1 MKLVI
6 FDVDGT
12 LVDSQAHIVSSMTAA
27 FAAVNLPCPDRNA
40 ILSIV
45 GLSLPYAVADLA
57 PQADTDTCARMV
69 AAYKDAF
76 NAIRLDM
83 GATGFPL
90 YAGIETAVRTLGAR
104 EDVCLAIATG
114 NSRRGLNALMG
125 DWAFSD
131 LFISTQS
138 ADEHPSKPNPSMVAA
153 CLADANVAAA
163 DTIVVGDTTYD
174 MEMARAA
181 KCHGLG
187 VLWGYHGRY
196 ALLSAGA
203 ARVLDDVAGL
213 SAALDEIWK
222 G

>member
-1 MKLVI
+1 
-6 FDVDGT
+6 
-12 LVDSQAHIVSSMTAA
+12 
-27 FAAVNLPCPDRNA
+27 
-40 ILSIV
+40 
-45 GLSLPYAVADLA
+45 
-57 PQADTDTCARMV
+57 
-69 AAYKDAF
+69 
-76 NAIRLDM
+76 
-83 GATGFPL
+83 
-90 YAGIETAVRTLGAR
+90 
-104 EDVCLAIATG
+104 
-114 NSRRGLNALMG
+114 MG

-187 VLWGYHGRY
+187 VLWGYHGRD

>member
-83 GATGFPL
+83 GATGSRSTRGSRQRCEPW
-90 YAGIETAVRTLGAR
+90 GRVRMC
-104 EDVCLAIATG
+104 VWP
-114 NSRRGLNALMG
+114 SRPE
-125 DWAFSD
+125 
-131 LFISTQS
+131 I
-138 ADEHPSKPNPSMVAA
+138 
-153 CLADANVAAA
+153 ADA
-163 DTIVVGDTTYD
+163 G
-174 MEMARAA
+174 
-181 KCHGLG
+181 
-187 VLWGYHGRY
+187 
-196 ALLSAGA
+196 
-203 ARVLDDVAGL
+203 
-213 SAALDEIWK
+213 
-222 G
+222 